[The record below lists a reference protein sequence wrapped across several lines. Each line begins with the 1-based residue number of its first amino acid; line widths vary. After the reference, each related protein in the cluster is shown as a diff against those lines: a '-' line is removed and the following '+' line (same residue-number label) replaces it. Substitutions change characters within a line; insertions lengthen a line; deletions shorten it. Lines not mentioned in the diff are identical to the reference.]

1 MRNNAMRCPQCGFEA
16 ASGAAF
22 CSRCGTR
29 LFFPR
34 PETRHEF
41 ALSKIT
47 VSWWT
52 FFGSFAAAAAL
63 FAMAL
68 AAMAS
73 REQAGRQIAMVLFVL
88 ALLIALAAV
97 ISQRST
103 SWSITSER
111 LIERRGLLS
120 QMRREVELV
129 DIRSVEVTRTLLQRL
144 FGIGSV
150 VVASAASADSLIRMH
165 NIANPDAIAETIRK
179 ARLKRL
185 A

>member
-1 MRNNAMRCPQCGFEA
+1 MRCPQCGFEA
-16 ASGAAF
+16 VTGAAF

-29 LFFPR
+29 LFVPH
-34 PETRHEF
+34 PESRHEF
-41 ALSKIT
+41 ALSRIMT
-47 VSWWT
+47 SWWT
-52 FFGSFAAAAAL
+52 FFGSFVAAGVL
-63 FAMAL
+63 FVMAL

-73 REQAGRQIAMVLFVL
+73 RQAGPSGRPIALALFVL
-88 ALLIALAAV
+88 AVLIVLGALV
-97 ISQRST
+97 SRRGT

-111 LIERRGLLS
+111 LIERRGFLS

-129 DIRSVEVTRTLLQRL
+129 DIRSVEVTRTFMQRL
-144 FGIGSV
+144 FGIGTV
-150 VVASAASADSLIRMH
+150 VVASAASADYLIRMQ